1 MFMALV
7 VETILTV
14 IVVDK
19 AGLDVDV
26 KTQVFQNKFIPFHLT
41 NYLLFKLTIGH
52 PVYTLT
58 I

>member
-26 KTQVFQNKFIPFHLT
+26 RTQVFQNNFISFNLKCG
-41 NYLLFKLTIGH
+41 FE
-52 PVYTLT
+52 
-58 I
+58 